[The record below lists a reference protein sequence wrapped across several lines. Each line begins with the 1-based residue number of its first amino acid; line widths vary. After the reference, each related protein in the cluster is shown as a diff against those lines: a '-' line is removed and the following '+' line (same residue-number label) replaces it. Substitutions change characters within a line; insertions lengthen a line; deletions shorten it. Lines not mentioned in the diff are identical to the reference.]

1 MSLDELAQ
9 LWAEDRSVSAIS
21 EALNITKGKV
31 IGAVWRA
38 RKAGDE
44 RFQPRPARPKVAQER
59 DRSLPW
65 AGKTR
70 KLKPIDEHVGNSRPL
85 PRAAEPSGPRLLV
98 DLAVG
103 RCKFPVSDPPP
114 GRSVEMLFCAEPV
127 VQPGANYCSRHT
139 EIAVRVI
146 PSASRDSRGSRACFL
161 ALARDPRPRGETTLA
176 RSPRHRFEKC
186 FSG

>member
-1 MSLDELAQ
+1 MNLDDQLAE
-9 LWAEDRSVSAIS
+9 LWAAGASFTDMGLKLGESR
-21 EALNITKGKV
+21 NV
-31 IGAVWRA
+31 IAGRIDRA
-38 RKAGDE
+38 RRAGDP
-44 RFQPRPARPKVAQER
+44 RFRPRKSKPRELPPKQQRRVV
-59 DRSLPW
+59 
-65 AGKTR
+65 
-70 KLKPIDEHVGNSRPL
+70 KPIDEIVGNSRPL

-176 RSPRHRFEKC
+176 RSPRQRFEKC

>member
-1 MSLDELAQ
+1 MDGAERLATRGFSPGQ
-9 LWAEDRSVSAIS
+9 
-21 EALNITKGKV
+21 
-31 IGAVWRA
+31 
-38 RKAGDE
+38 
-44 RFQPRPARPKVAQER
+44 R
-59 DRSLPW
+59 DRKWRRAEELRLGW
-65 AGKTR
+65 ADAAASNRSTS
-70 KLKPIDEHVGNSRPL
+70 IVGNSRPL